1 VRLWLH
7 IILGYIIVFLDQKK
21 ESVDTTKSYTTKSY
35 FCQLPRVFIIVFA
48 KSLKKKQNE

>member
-21 ESVDTTKSYTTKSY
+21 ESVDTTKSY